1 MDFSLDN
8 ELIEQIIFAM
18 EDQQHSYYV
27 HRHSGE
33 LVREEEID
41 VDADEPQQG
50 IEDPFVPIPE
60 WQPVHGFLLMEKFVA
75 RLRNPLLRE
84 QLKDALASGR
94 GVFRKFKDILKTS
107 REAEHVWF
115 NFKERELRQ
124 VVRRWYNDQRE
135 LAGLERLE
143 EEPEEVNGLEDLLGS
158 DFAILPGQERHL
170 DAVRELDETAF
181 AARFPDADAR
191 RVADF
196 WRESRAS
203 LSDLSAKDSILLV
216 AETPEQEFAGFVWAV
231 ENMDVLVPGRILQVH
246 QLAVVQ
252 RYQGMG
258 LGAMLLRRII
268 AEARDRGYHRIR
280 SDLSGRGLQLA
291 GFFRELGFLPIA
303 QVMELDP
310 THWED

>member
-18 EDQQHSYYV
+18 EDQQHSYYI

-33 LVREEEID
+33 LVLEGDIEE
-41 VDADEPQQG
+41 DEGQEG
-50 IEDPFVPIPE
+50 MEDPFVPIPD
-60 WQPVHGFLLMEKFVA
+60 WQPVHGFLLMEKFMA
-75 RLRNPLLRE
+75 RLRDPLLRE
-84 QLKDALASGR
+84 QLRDALASGR

-107 REAEHVWF
+107 RGAEHVWF
-115 NFKERELRQ
+115 TFKERELRQ
-124 VVRRWYNDQRE
+124 VVRQWYNDQRE
-135 LAGLERLE
+135 LVGLERLD
-143 EEPEEVNGLEDLLGS
+143 EEPEEIDSLEDLLGS
-158 DFAILPGQERHL
+158 DFAILPGQERHVE
-170 DAVRELDETAF
+170 AVRKLDETAF
-181 AARFPDADAR
+181 AAGFPDADAR

-203 LSDLSAKDSILLV
+203 LPEPGSEESLVFV
-216 AETPEQEFAGFVWAV
+216 AETPEQDFAGFIWAV
-231 ENMDVLVPGRILQVH
+231 EQSDPLVSGRILQVY

-258 LGAMLLRRII
+258 LGTMLLKRII
-268 AEARDRGYHRIR
+268 AEARDRGYYRIH

-291 GFFRELGFLPIA
+291 AFFKELGFQPIA

-310 THWED
+310 THWEE